1 VATASR
7 PTSGRAAGRLKP
19 DQFFDLALDAFRQA
33 RDTTGAVDRYY
44 RIGDLTVHLS
54 FAGPALVPKLTPAL
68 AHLETVSGKSSL
80 TVHLWDSASSGVKM
94 PPPPWSRAA
103 YGVRGSITGYDG
115 GVFHTVYDVEAKALL
130 MMDAERS
137 LALYWLPAAE
147 LVPSWA
153 SSYPL
158 QLILHW
164 WSSRQAL
171 HIVHAA
177 AVGVPSAGVLITGK
191 GGSGKSTTHVACLDS
206 ELLSAADDKVIVRLK
221 PGAIAYSLYNT
232 IHLRPDTVSWFP
244 HLAAALDPSAPLER
258 EKVVA
263 FLHDHLPEKLSR
275 GFPLRAILVPRVTG
289 LRDTR
294 LTLASP
300 VKALTALAPT
310 SLFQAQGQG
319 HAAFRAMSELVKAM
333 PCYELEVGTDLSQ
346 IPDAVLRLL
355 RELEP

>member
-1 VATASR
+1 
-7 PTSGRAAGRLKP
+7 
-19 DQFFDLALDAFRQA
+19 LDAFRRA
-33 RDTTGAVDRYY
+33 REAAGGVDRWY

-68 AHLETVSGKSSL
+68 GHLEIGPAASSL
-80 TVHLWDSASSGVKM
+80 SVHLWDSASSGVTM
-94 PPPPWSRAA
+94 PPPPWSRTA
-103 YGVRGSITGYDG
+103 YGVRGSITGYDEG
-115 GVFHTVYDVEAKALL
+115 AFHTVYDFRAKTLL

-177 AVGVPSAGVLITGK
+177 AVGLPGGGVLITGK
-191 GGSGKSTTHVACLDS
+191 AGSGKSTTHVACLDS
-206 ELLSAADDKVIVRLK
+206 ELLSAADDKVIVRLE
-221 PGAIAYSLYNT
+221 PEPFAYSLYNT
-232 IHLRPDTVSWFP
+232 VHLRPDTVSWFP
-244 HLAAALDPSAPLER
+244 HLASALDPSAPLER

-263 FLHDHLPEKLSR
+263 FLRDHLPEKLSR
-275 GFPLRAILVPRVTG
+275 GFPVRAILVPRVGG
-289 LRDTR
+289 LPDTR
-294 LTLASP
+294 LRSVSP
-300 VKALTALAPT
+300 AQALTALAPT
-310 SLFQAQGQG
+310 TLFQVQGQR
-319 HAAFRAMSELVKAM
+319 HTAFRAMSDLVKVV
-333 PCYELEVGTDLSQ
+333 PCFELEVGTDLRQ
-346 IPDAVLRLL
+346 IPAAILGLL